1 MNRTKLSDSELAALA
16 ARIQRDY
23 DYDNRSGMLINA
35 KTNRMVRGKV
45 NCKRNGKYRYLYMH
59 FRDSGKDYAIQ
70 MHKIIWAWHHGRFPT
85 MQLDHIN
92 GNGFDN
98 HIENLREASLSDNQL
113 NQLLPWKP
121 NKDTG
126 LPGILPENGV
136 FTTRIRGK
144 KVYMADP
151 FRLFYHTTLLGKIY
165 QR

>member
-1 MNRTKLSDSELAALA
+1 MNRTRLTEAEQQELLL
-16 ARIQRDY
+16 RLQR
-23 DYDNRSGMLINA
+23 N
-35 KTNRMVRGKV
+35 
-45 NCKRNGKYRYLYMH
+45 YRYDAKLGRLRNRRTDKALKGKIQNRGYSEIGLWLGGKHIYIKMH
-59 FRDSGKDYAIQ
+59 RAVFAIC
-70 MHKIIWAWHHGRFPT
+70 HGRWPT
-85 MQLDHIN
+85 ETIDHIN
-92 GNGFDN
+92 GCKTDN

-113 NQLLPWKP
+113 NQLLPWNP

-144 KVYMADP
+144 MVYMADP

>member
-1 MNRTKLSDSELAALA
+1 
-16 ARIQRDY
+16 
-23 DYDNRSGMLINA
+23 
-35 KTNRMVRGKV
+35 
-45 NCKRNGKYRYLYMH
+45 MH
-59 FRDSGKDYAIQ
+59 RAIF
-70 MHKIIWAWHHGRFPT
+70 AVCHGRWPT
-85 MQLDHIN
+85 ETIDHIN
-92 GNGFDN
+92 GCKTDN
-98 HIENLREASLSDNQL
+98 HIENLREASQSDNKL